1 MDQFSETIKTNNGF
15 LNFYF
20 NRKAAENGNHFLVS
34 TVLRDGTALVF
45 EMEKAGDH
53 WFLTKNDTTGFLIA
67 IESRLS
73 AIIKAHLG
81 S

>member
-1 MDQFSETIKTNNGF
+1 MDSFNETLKTDNGF

-20 NRKAAENGNHFLVS
+20 NRKASENGIHFLVS